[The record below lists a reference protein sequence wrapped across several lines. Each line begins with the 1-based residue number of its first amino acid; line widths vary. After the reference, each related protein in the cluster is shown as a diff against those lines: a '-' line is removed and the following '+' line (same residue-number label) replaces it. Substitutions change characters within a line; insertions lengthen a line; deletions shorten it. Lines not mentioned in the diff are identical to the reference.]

1 MLGDDRD
8 RQLQRNQ
15 LLAIVLMT
23 ILVFAW
29 TYFFLPSA
37 PPPSGQGEYQAGQ
50 SEGEQAQAGLF
61 DQSAPPAQMA
71 PEASRVVAEDS
82 EAEEGVFALPPV
94 AAAPEDPAEDE
105 VSLSNSRLD
114 LVFTRVG
121 ARLKAA
127 TVLLGADGKHSIQ
140 LVPDAIHPS
149 DGENVY
155 PLSTLFSDPQ
165 LGDHLNYCRW
175 ELAESSEA
183 GMLVFELDIPGYVHL
198 QKRFSLAED
207 SYVLETGIR
216 YQNLSASKRLLGLDR
231 KEPALSLYWGPNVS
245 SGDLTKGSQQNIV
258 LHKEGKNTF
267 YATSKLKPAQ
277 SGGWYNE
284 RILDTEWASISS
296 AYFTV
301 AIKPEFDFA
310 DSWYYGNKDYFRLG
324 QGAPRTEVLPDES
337 VDFNYSVYVGPR
349 SSQYLVQAW
358 PGLESVFSFFTS
370 FAIMDRFAKFLLA
383 ILVWFHDHIIANYG
397 LAIIFLTIL
406 VRMIMFPLTW
416 KSMISM
422 KRMSMLAPEM
432 EKLKAECGDD
442 QQELQRRMMALYKE
456 RGVSPLGGC
465 LPMLLQMPV
474 FIALYRMLWS
484 AFELR
489 RAPFILWIQD
499 LSEADK
505 LLTLPFSIPL
515 PFSSTALDTL
525 NLLPIL
531 MAASM
536 VISQKMMPMSG
547 PAQNQQQKMM
557 MTFMPVFFGFITY
570 NMASGLNLYIFV
582 STLLGI
588 AQNYFVRGIKVD
600 AAPVKVKKPAKRR
613 HFYDQAR
620 LKQREINKEI
630 RKQKQRSR
638 RRKK

>member
-1 MLGDDRD
+1 M
-8 RQLQRNQ
+8 QRNQ

-23 ILVFAW
+23 ILVFVW

-37 PPPSGQGEYQAGQ
+37 PPPSGPGEYETAQ
-50 SEGEQAQAGLF
+50 SEGERAQPGLF
-61 DQSAPPAQMA
+61 EQSTD
-71 PEASRVVAEDS
+71 SRSAVPVETSPVTDEKEV
-82 EAEEGVFALPPV
+82 EAEGAPVIPPV
-94 AAAPEDPAEDE
+94 ATAPEDPADDE
-105 VSLSNSRLD
+105 IALSNSRLD

-121 ARLKAA
+121 ARLKKA
-127 TVLLGADGKHSIQ
+127 TVLLGAEGKDSIQ
-140 LVPDAIHPS
+140 LVPEAVLPG

-155 PLSTLFSDPQ
+155 PLSMLFSDPQ
-165 LGDHLNYCRW
+165 LGDKLNYCRW

-183 GMLVFELDIPGYVHL
+183 QTLVFQLDIPGYVFL
-198 QKRFSLAED
+198 EKTFSLAPD

-216 YQNLSASKRLLGLDR
+216 YQNLGQSTRLLGLDR

-258 LHKEGKNTF
+258 LHQEGKNSF
-267 YATSKLKPAQ
+267 YATSKLKPVPGA
-277 SGGWYNE
+277 SWYNE
-284 RILDTEWASISS
+284 RVLDTEWASISS

-301 AIKPEFDFA
+301 AVKPEFEFS
-310 DSWYYGNKDYFRLG
+310 DSWYYGDKDYFRLG
-324 QGAPRTEVLPDES
+324 QGAPRREILPGEFA
-337 VDFNYSVYVGPR
+337 DFNYSVYVGPR

-358 PGLESVFSFFTS
+358 PGLDSVFSFFTS
-370 FAIMDRFAKFLLA
+370 FTIMDRFAKLLLA

-397 LAIIFLTIL
+397 LAIIFLTVL

-432 EKLKAECGDD
+432 EKLKAECGED
-442 QQELQRRMMALYKE
+442 QQELQKRMMALYKE

-489 RAPFILWIQD
+489 RAPFIFWIQD
-499 LSEADK
+499 LSEADR

-515 PFSSTALDTL
+515 PLSSVPLDSL

-536 VISQKMMPMSG
+536 VISQKMMPMSE

-600 AAPVKVKKPAKRR
+600 AAPVKAKKPARRR
-613 HFYDQAR
+613 HFYDEAR
-620 LKQREINKEI
+620 LKQREISKEV